1 MRFQQ
6 AFNNKI
12 IIARCLVQYR
22 QIFSSFLI
30 FCFYFTCRKAREKSC
45 KTWEA
50 WKIFPILHSAPC
62 DNNYLNSSTTTII
75 RNVNKLNIFN
85 NTTERT
91 TGKSP
96 TKLSQIENIINLYR
110 KIYLNSQQK
119 TNVEEVL
126 KIIKNISKDC
136 STGFGKIVIS

>member
-1 MRFQQ
+1 MRFQH
-6 AFNNKI
+6 AFNNKTV
-12 IIARCLVQYR
+12 IARCLVQYR

-30 FCFYFTCRKAREKSC
+30 FCFYFTCQKAREKSC
-45 KTWEA
+45 KTWET

-62 DNNYLNSSTTTII
+62 HNNYLYPSTTTII

-96 TKLSQIENIINLYR
+96 TKFSQIENIINRYR

-136 STGFGKIVIS
+136 FTGFGKIVIS